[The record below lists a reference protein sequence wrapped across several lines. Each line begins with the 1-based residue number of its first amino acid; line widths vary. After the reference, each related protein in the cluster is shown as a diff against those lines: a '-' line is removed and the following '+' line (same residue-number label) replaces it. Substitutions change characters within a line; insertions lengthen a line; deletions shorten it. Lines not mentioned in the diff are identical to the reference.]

1 MHVDELMDRLG
12 RIEATLKTYG
22 MHANDCH
29 GAAVDVA
36 NRMGG
41 MYYVYD
47 PERCTCWI
55 ENN

>member
-1 MHVDELMDRLG
+1 MPVDELADRLD
-12 RIEATLKTYG
+12 RIEATFKAYK

-29 GAAVDVA
+29 GAAVDRS

-41 MYYVYD
+41 MYYTYD

-55 ENN
+55 EDN